1 MTISLFWFLFGAGTA
16 AWWLKPHR
24 SSSSS
29 WDQYQRQ
36 QGITY
41 PPSHFNS
48 NVNPSSE
55 DQRRRR
61 GCSSGGGCP
70 YHEHHSESTA
80 EDGTRTKTYTRS
92 WAWSWPHRRGTSGD
106 EPESPASV
114 RVNVESNRDFDREW
128 VAFTRK
134 AEDMVSSLFFLSF
147 ARMRNNGWCAD
158 WVWFSLVVSPIIRWI
173 NSLRLLL
180 L

>member
-1 MTISLFWFLFGAGTA
+1 MTIRLFWFLFGAGTA

-24 SSSSS
+24 SSSS
-29 WDQYQRQ
+29 WDQYHRQ

-41 PPSHFNS
+41 PPSYFNS
-48 NVNPSSE
+48 NSCSE

-61 GCSSGGGCP
+61 GSGSGGCP

-92 WAWSWPHRRGTSGD
+92 WAWSWPHRRGASGD
-106 EPESPASV
+106 ELESPASV

-134 AEDMVSSLFFLSF
+134 AEDMVSALFFLSF
-147 ARMRNNGWCAD
+147 ARLENNGRCAD
-158 WVWFSLVVSPIIRWI
+158 WFWFSLVVSRIIRWI